1 MNILEGASRMQ
12 RSGRA
17 LVIVALAA
25 FALCAIAAGIYT
37 FLPSSLHVTQ
47 MVNVVLPLLVG
58 MVWICAM
65 ALALGAV
72 LWIGGWILEGFFHH
86 TH

>member
-12 RSGRA
+12 RAGRA

-25 FALCAIAAGIYT
+25 FALCAITAGIYT
-37 FLPSSLHVTQ
+37 FLPSSLHVSQ
-47 MVNVVLPLLVG
+47 VLGVVLPVLVG
-58 MVWICAM
+58 VVWVCAM
-65 ALALGAV
+65 GLALGAV
-72 LWIGGWILEGFFHH
+72 LWVGGWILEGFFHH

>member
-17 LVIVALAA
+17 LVIIALSV
-25 FALCAIAAGIYT
+25 FTLCAVAAALYA
-37 FLPSSLHVTQ
+37 FLPSSLHVTE
-47 MVNVVLPLLVG
+47 VVSVIIPALVAV
-58 MVWICAM
+58 VWICAM
-65 ALALGAV
+65 ALALGAI